1 MSKIKLIVEALDN
14 LKLQDIVVYDMRER
28 SPFFDYFVL
37 STATNTRQLKAAVT
51 HVKDHLSAEKYPMP
65 AIEGTHS
72 NAWILM
78 DAKDIVVNIFT
89 AEERAFYN
97 IEKMWMDVE
106 KIDLATL

>member
-1 MSKIKLIVEALDN
+1 MSKIKLIIEALDN
-14 LKLQDIVVYDMRER
+14 LKLHDIVVYDMRER

-37 STATNTRQLKAAVT
+37 STATNTRQLKAAVD
-51 HVKDHLSAEKYPMP
+51 HVKEHLAAKEYPTP
-65 AIEGTHS
+65 AVEGTHS

-97 IEKMWMDVE
+97 IEKMLADVQ
-106 KIDLATL
+106 KIDVSTR